1 MQKIYKS
8 GTNRGNRRV
17 WIEGAALLDHQWTRG
32 MPFSKS
38 RVLSGLTHKAYPDQD
53 GKAMVLIPQRTKR
66 PANAEPVKRW
76 HKVAGTDKRPII
88 DLNGAYLNDLFGSC
102 THFKATISRDWIAIQ
117 PCNEEGLAQ

>member
-32 MPFSKS
+32 TPFSAN
-38 RVLSGLTHKAYPDQD
+38 LPEPDQY
-53 GKAMVLIPQRTKR
+53 GKALVLVAQRFKR
-66 PANAEPVKRW
+66 PADSGGVIWHERW
-76 HKVAGTDKRPII
+76 HKVSGTDKRPII
-88 DLNGAYLNDLFGSC
+88 DLNGAYLNDLFGGC
-102 THFKATISRDWIAIQ
+102 THFKATISRDWIAIK

>member
-32 MPFSKS
+32 LPFSKA
-38 RVLSGLTHKAYPDQD
+38 LPEPDQY
-53 GKAMVLIPQRTKR
+53 GKALVLVAQRFKR
-66 PANAEPVKRW
+66 PADAEHVKRW
-76 HKVAGTDKRPII
+76 HKVAGSDKRPII
-88 DLNGAYLNDLFGSC
+88 DLNGAYLNELFGSC

-117 PCNEEGLAQ
+117 PCNEGGLAQ

>member
-32 MPFSKS
+32 TLFSKTLPHPNLND
-38 RVLSGLTHKAYPDQD
+38 RAIVLVAY
-53 GKAMVLIPQRTKR
+53 RTKR
-66 PANAEPVKRW
+66 PADAEPVQRW

-88 DLNGAYLNDLFGSC
+88 DLNGAYLNDLFEGC
-102 THFKATISRDWIAIQ
+102 THFKATISRDWIAIR
-117 PCNEEGLAQ
+117 PCNAEGQI